1 MHVNAAVLDMLYG
14 NPHMVRQKKAFT
26 LTELIVIVLFVG
38 ICAFIAVPRMNLAV
52 ISKQKADGLSK
63 KIVIDFRFTRRLAIS
78 NAANNT
84 AGFALKMT
92 GSSPYTG
99 YEIENLDTSETVNSQ
114 TIDSS
119 ITCTGGSEF
128 NFGPLGNLLTGSD
141 TQLSV
146 SASGKTFT
154 ITITSATGI
163 IKCIEN

>member
-1 MHVNAAVLDMLYG
+1 MA
-14 NPHMVRQKKAFT
+14 RQKGAFT
-26 LTELIVIVLFVG
+26 LVELILIVLFVG
-38 ICAFIAVPRMNLAV
+38 ILAFIVVPRMNLSA
-52 ISKQKADGLSK
+52 ISKQKADTTAR
-63 KIVIDFRFTRRLAIS
+63 KIVTDLRRTRRLAIS
-78 NAANNT
+78 DAANNT

-99 YEIENLDTSETVNSQ
+99 YEIENLDTAETVDSY
-114 TIDSS
+114 TIDSA

-154 ITITSATGI
+154 ITITSATGM
-163 IKCIEN
+163 IKCTEN

>member
-1 MHVNAAVLDMLYG
+1 MAK
-14 NPHMVRQKKAFT
+14 QKKAFS
-26 LTELIVIVLFVG
+26 LVELILIVLFVG
-38 ICAFIAVPRMNLAV
+38 ISAFIVVPRLNIAV
-52 ISKQKADGLSK
+52 ISKQKVGGLAK
-63 KIVIDFRFTRRLAIS
+63 KIVIDFRRARRLAIS
-78 NAANNT
+78 DAANNT

-99 YEIENLDTSETVNSQ
+99 YEIENLDTAVTVDSQ

-119 ITCTGGSEF
+119 ITCTGGTDF

-154 ITITSATGI
+154 ITITSATGM
-163 IKCIEN
+163 IKCTEN

>member
-1 MHVNAAVLDMLYG
+1 MA
-14 NPHMVRQKKAFT
+14 RQKGAFT
-26 LTELIVIVLFVG
+26 LVELILIVLFVG
-38 ICAFIAVPRMNLAV
+38 ILAFIVVPRMNLSV
-52 ISKQKADGLSK
+52 VSKQKAETTAR
-63 KIVIDFRFTRRLAIS
+63 KIITDLRRTRRLAIS
-78 NAANNT
+78 DAANNT

-99 YEIENLDTSETVNSQ
+99 YEIENLDTAETVDSY
-114 TIDSS
+114 TIDSA

-154 ITITSATGI
+154 IDITSATGMV
-163 IKCIEN
+163 KCTEN

>member
-1 MHVNAAVLDMLYG
+1 MA
-14 NPHMVRQKKAFT
+14 RQKGAFT
-26 LTELIVIVLFVG
+26 LVELILIVLFVG
-38 ICAFIAVPRMNLAV
+38 ILAFIVVPRMNLSA
-52 ISKQKADGLSK
+52 ISKQKADTTAR
-63 KIVIDFRFTRRLAIS
+63 KIITDLRRTRRLAIS
-78 NAANNT
+78 DAANNT

-99 YEIENLDTSETVNSQ
+99 YEIENLDTAETVDSY
-114 TIDSS
+114 TIDSA

-154 ITITSATGI
+154 ITITSATGM
-163 IKCIEN
+163 IKCTEN

>member
-1 MHVNAAVLDMLYG
+1 MA
-14 NPHMVRQKKAFT
+14 RQKGAFT
-26 LTELIVIVLFVG
+26 LVELILIVLFVG
-38 ICAFIAVPRMNLAV
+38 ILAFIVVPRMNLSA
-52 ISKQKADGLSK
+52 ISKQKADTTAR
-63 KIVIDFRFTRRLAIS
+63 KIITDLRRTRRLAIS
-78 NAANNT
+78 DAANNT

-99 YEIENLDTSETVNSQ
+99 YEIENLDTAETVDTHTINS
-114 TIDSS
+114 T

-154 ITITSATGI
+154 ITITSATGM
-163 IKCIEN
+163 IKCTEN

>member
-1 MHVNAAVLDMLYG
+1 MA
-14 NPHMVRQKKAFT
+14 RQKGAFT
-26 LTELIVIVLFVG
+26 LVELILIVLFVG
-38 ICAFIAVPRMNLAV
+38 ILAFIVVPRMNLSA
-52 ISKQKADGLSK
+52 ISKQKADTTAR
-63 KIVIDFRFTRRLAIS
+63 KIITDLRRTHRLAIS
-78 NAANNT
+78 DAANNT

-99 YEIENLDTSETVNSQ
+99 YEIENLDTAETLDSY
-114 TIDSS
+114 TIDSA

-154 ITITSATGI
+154 ITITSATGM
-163 IKCIEN
+163 IKCTEN

>member
-1 MHVNAAVLDMLYG
+1 MA
-14 NPHMVRQKKAFT
+14 RQKGAFT
-26 LTELIVIVLFVG
+26 LVELILIVLFVG
-38 ICAFIAVPRMNLAV
+38 ILAFIVVPRMNLSA
-52 ISKQKADGLSK
+52 ISKQKADTTAR
-63 KIVIDFRFTRRLAIS
+63 KIITDLRRTRRLAIS
-78 NAANNT
+78 DAANNT

-99 YEIENLDTSETVNSQ
+99 YEIENLDTAETLDSY
-114 TIDSS
+114 TIDSA

-154 ITITSATGI
+154 ITITSATGM
-163 IKCIEN
+163 IKCTEN